1 MLCKYVLTVDSVAYD
16 IPKSCIQNWDEI
28 KFSRKRSGLEGIT
41 RTFTSKFQFVGEAYD
56 LILEEYLSKYLAS
69 NASITVYTITNS
81 HTYEEFF
88 SCRLDFGSLTYD
100 GNTVS
105 INSIDD
111 SVANIIKANKGTQY
125 EYSVDEI
132 KDTYQLYYDR
142 LPFNYYANYICG
154 GYSLED
160 GGQYVDFSRDITGK
174 TIFQSLPLEVV
185 EKDLPESD
193 SPVEINSVTLDTSV
207 PAFLRAHK
215 PVKVYI
221 TPEFN
226 FYLGRGD
233 VMLTLAKVDGNGTT
247 STIASWINTDYS
259 GNTHTTEKDTYR
271 PEQYRDVYAIDLQ
284 DGECLQFVI
293 HDPIGNMNVNGP
305 GKVYFSK
312 YSLQVKWIS
321 IASPINIDVVK
332 PITVLNSLLKSMNG
346 GKEGIKGEIA
356 SGVDNRLDN
365 CLILAAESIRGILS
379 AKLYT
384 SYTKF
389 VDWMEACF
397 GFVQKIEGDIVKF
410 VHRDSLFTFN
420 GNKNISRN
428 ISDFQFKV
436 DSSRI
441 YARVKVGYDK
451 VDYECLNGRDEF
463 RFTAEYTTGL
473 QVTDNTLEL
482 VSPYRADAY
491 GLEIVSQKR
500 GSSSTDNESD
510 NDVFIVGAMLAYN
523 KVIGKAE
530 YVLERN
536 ADWKIAGVLNPDAM
550 FNVMY
555 WQKAMLKANAKY
567 IGMFADSL
575 HYASSDGNSNVI
587 VNDVKLTDDFIL
599 EEHLVTCG
607 DVSFTTFDEDIPQTD
622 DGTIKIQKGGLVY
635 EGYIKE
641 VSSTVERNEG
651 VKYDLF
657 VRSITKA

>member
-1 MLCKYVLTVDSVAYD
+1 M
-16 IPKSCIQNWDEI
+16 
-28 KFSRKRSGLEGIT
+28 
-41 RTFTSKFQFVGEAYD
+41 
-56 LILEEYLSKYLAS
+56 
-69 NASITVYTITNS
+69 
-81 HTYEEFF
+81 
-88 SCRLDFGSLTYD
+88 
-100 GNTVS
+100 
-105 INSIDD
+105 
-111 SVANIIKANKGTQY
+111 
-125 EYSVDEI
+125 
-132 KDTYQLYYDR
+132 
-142 LPFNYYANYICG
+142 
-154 GYSLED
+154 
-160 GGQYVDFSRDITGK
+160 
-174 TIFQSLPLEVV
+174 
-185 EKDLPESD
+185 
-193 SPVEINSVTLDTSV
+193 
-207 PAFLRAHK
+207 
-215 PVKVYI
+215 
-221 TPEFN
+221 
-226 FYLGRGD
+226 
-233 VMLTLAKVDGNGTT
+233 
-247 STIASWINTDYS
+247 
-259 GNTHTTEKDTYR
+259 
-271 PEQYRDVYAIDLQ
+271 
-284 DGECLQFVI
+284 
-293 HDPIGNMNVNGP
+293 
-305 GKVYFSK
+305 
-312 YSLQVKWIS
+312 
-321 IASPINIDVVK
+321 VK

-346 GKEGIKGEIA
+346 GKGGIKGEIA

-420 GNKNISRN
+420 GNKNISRS

-641 VSSTVERNEG
+641 VSSVVERNEG

>member
-1 MLCKYVLTVDSVAYD
+1 MLCKYVLTVDSIIYD

-88 SCRLDFGSLTYD
+88 SCRLDFSSLIYD

-125 EYSVDEI
+125 EYLVEDL
-132 KDTYQLYYDR
+132 KATAQLYYDR

-160 GGQYVDFSRDITGK
+160 GRQYVDFSRDITGK

-185 EKDLPESD
+185 DKDLPESD
-193 SPVEINSVTLDTSV
+193 SPVEINSVTLDTSI
-207 PAFLRAHK
+207 PAFLKAHK
-215 PVKVYI
+215 SVKVYI

-233 VMLTLAKVDGNGTT
+233 VMLTLAKVDGNGTK

-259 GNTHTTEKDTYR
+259 GNTHTTEKDTYK
-271 PEQYRDVYAIDLQ
+271 PEQYQDVYAIDLQ

-293 HDPIGNMNVNGP
+293 HDPIGNMNVSGP

-312 YSLQVKWIS
+312 YSLKIRWTS
-321 IASPINIDVVK
+321 IAPPINIDVVK
-332 PITVLNSLLKSMNG
+332 PVTVLNNLLKSMNG
-346 GKEGIKGEIA
+346 GKENIKGEIA
-356 SGVDNRLDN
+356 SGVDSRLDN
-365 CLILAAESIRGILS
+365 CLILAAESIRGLLS

-397 GFVQKIEGDIVKF
+397 GFVQKIEGNIVKF
-410 VHRDSLFTFN
+410 VHRDSLFTLN
-420 GNKNISRN
+420 GNKNMSRN

-482 VSPYRADAY
+482 ISPYRADAY

-500 GSSSTDNESD
+500 GSNSTDNESD
-510 NDVFIVGAMLAYN
+510 NDVFFVGANFDQGDNKY
-523 KVIGKAE
+523 KVIRDGW
-530 YVLERN
+530 R
-536 ADWKIAGVLNPDAM
+536 ISGVLDSSRM
-550 FNVMY
+550 FNTMY
-555 WQKAMLKANAKY
+555 WQVEMLKANAGY
-567 IGMFADSL
+567 IGMFTKKLS
-575 HYASSDGNSNVI
+575 YSSSDGNSDVV
-587 VNDVKLTDDFIL
+587 VNGIGMKDDFNVESGII
-599 EEHLVTCG
+599 TCG
-607 DVSFTTFDEDIPQTD
+607 DVSFTTYDEDIPLTD
-622 DGTIKIQKGGLVY
+622 DETIKILKDGLVY

-641 VSSTVERNEG
+641 VSRVIERFAG

-657 VRSITKA
+657 VRSITKV

>member
-1 MLCKYVLTVDSVAYD
+1 MLCKYVLTVDSISYD

-132 KDTYQLYYDR
+132 KDVYQLYYDR

-221 TPEFN
+221 
-226 FYLGRGD
+226 
-233 VMLTLAKVDGNGTT
+233 
-247 STIASWINTDYS
+247 
-259 GNTHTTEKDTYR
+259 
-271 PEQYRDVYAIDLQ
+271 Q

-312 YSLQVKWIS
+312 YSLQVKWTS

-346 GKEGIKGEIA
+346 GKGGIKGEIA

-420 GNKNISRN
+420 GNKNISRS

-641 VSSTVERNEG
+641 VSSVVERNEG

>member
-1 MLCKYVLTVDSVAYD
+1 MLCKYVLTVDSIIYD

-88 SCRLDFGSLTYD
+88 SCRLDFGSLIYD

-125 EYSVDEI
+125 EYLVEDL
-132 KDTYQLYYDR
+132 KATAQLYYDR

-160 GGQYVDFSRDITGK
+160 GRQYVDFSRDITGK

-185 EKDLPESD
+185 DKDLPESD
-193 SPVEINSVTLDTSV
+193 SPVEINSVTLDTSI
-207 PAFLRAHK
+207 PAFLKAHK
-215 PVKVYI
+215 SVKVYI

-233 VMLTLAKVDGNGTT
+233 VMLTLAKVDGNGTK

-259 GNTHTTEKDTYR
+259 GNTHTTEKDTYK
-271 PEQYRDVYAIDLQ
+271 PEQYQDVYAIDLQ

-293 HDPIGNMNVNGP
+293 HDPIGNMNVSGP

-312 YSLQVKWIS
+312 YSLKIRWTS
-321 IASPINIDVVK
+321 IAPPINIDVVK
-332 PITVLNSLLKSMNG
+332 PVTVLNNLLKSMNG
-346 GKEGIKGEIA
+346 GKENIKGEIA
-356 SGVDNRLDN
+356 SGVDSRLDN
-365 CLILAAESIRGILS
+365 CLILAAESIRGLLS

-397 GFVQKIEGDIVKF
+397 GFVQKIEGNIVKF
-410 VHRDSLFTFN
+410 VHRDSLFTLN
-420 GNKNISRN
+420 GNKNMSRN

-482 VSPYRADAY
+482 ISPYRADAY

-500 GSSSTDNESD
+500 GSNSTDNESD
-510 NDVFIVGAMLAYN
+510 NDVFFVGANFDQGDNKY
-523 KVIGKAE
+523 KVIRDGW
-530 YVLERN
+530 R
-536 ADWKIAGVLNPDAM
+536 ISGVLDSFRM
-550 FNVMY
+550 FNTMY
-555 WQKAMLKANAKY
+555 WQVEMLKANAGY
-567 IGMFADSL
+567 IGMFTKKLS
-575 HYASSDGNSNVI
+575 YSSSDGNSDVV
-587 VNDVKLTDDFIL
+587 VNGIGMKDDFNVESGII
-599 EEHLVTCG
+599 TCG
-607 DVSFTTFDEDIPQTD
+607 DVSFTTYDEDIPLTD
-622 DGTIKIQKGGLVY
+622 DETIKILKDGLVY

-641 VSSTVERNEG
+641 VSRVIERFAG

-657 VRSITKA
+657 VRSITKV

>member
-41 RTFTSKFQFVGEAYD
+41 RTFTSKFQFVGEAYN
-56 LILEEYLSKYLAS
+56 LILDEYLSKYLAS

-81 HTYEEFF
+81 HTYEELF

-100 GNTVS
+100 GTAISV
-105 INSIDD
+105 NSIDN

-125 EYSVDEI
+125 EYLVEDLKE
-132 KDTYQLYYDR
+132 TAQLYYDR

-160 GGQYVDFSRDITGK
+160 GGQYVDFARDITGK
-174 TIFQSLPLEVV
+174 TIFQSFPLEVV

-193 SPVEINSVTLDTSV
+193 SPVEINSVTLDTSL

-215 PVKVYI
+215 SVRLYL
-221 TPEFN
+221 TPEFD

-233 VMLTLAKVDGNGTT
+233 VMLTLAKVDVSGST
-247 STIASWINTDYS
+247 SNIVSWINTDYS
-259 GNTHTTEKDTYR
+259 GATHTTEKNAYK
-271 PEQYRDVYAIDLQ
+271 PEQYRDVYEIDLQ
-284 DGECLQFVI
+284 DGECLRFVI
-293 HDPIGNMNVNGP
+293 HDPIGNMKVSGP

-312 YSLQVKWIS
+312 YSLKIKWTS
-321 IASPINIDVVK
+321 IASPIYIDVIK
-332 PITVLNSLLKSMNG
+332 PITVLNNLLKSMND
-346 GKEGIKGEIA
+346 GKDDIIGEIA
-356 SGVDNRLDN
+356 SGFDSRLDN
-365 CLILAAESIRGILS
+365 CVILAAESIRGIFS

-389 VDWMEACF
+389 SDWMEACF
-397 GFVQKIEGDIVKF
+397 GFVQKIEGNTVRF
-410 VHRDSLFTFN
+410 VHRDSLFTSN
-420 GNKNISRN
+420 NNKDISSNIA
-428 ISDFQFKV
+428 DFQFKI
-436 DSSRI
+436 DTSRI

-463 RFTAEYTTGL
+463 RFTVEYTTSL
-473 QVTDNTLEL
+473 EVTDNTLEL

-500 GSSSTDNESD
+500 ESSTTDNESD
-510 NDVFIVGAMLAYN
+510 NDVFIVGAMIAYN
-523 KVIGKAE
+523 KSTGKAE
-530 YVLERN
+530 YLLIRN
-536 ADWKIAGVLNPDAM
+536 ASWKISGVLNPDAM

-575 HYASSDGNSNVI
+575 HYASSDGNSEVI
-587 VNDVKLTDDFIL
+587 VNDVKLTDDFVLDERI
-599 EEHLVTCG
+599 VTCG
-607 DVSFTTFDEDIPQTD
+607 DVSFTTFDENVPQTD
-622 DGTIKIQKGGLVY
+622 DETIKIQKDGLIY

-641 VSSTVERNEG
+641 VSSVVERNEG